1 MPKLS
6 DGGEPPYYVD
16 EETVNS
22 FGGGGRGCK
31 STSLAPTGSVYC
43 IYANKTQNLIIA
55 RKFAILGLF
64 IMYLNVASDDLYQ
77 KITPN

>member
-22 FGGGGRGCK
+22 FGGGGGGGAKAHPWPPREVC
-31 STSLAPTGSVYC
+31 TVFM
-43 IYANKTQNLIIA
+43 LI
-55 RKFAILGLF
+55 KH
-64 IMYLNVASDDLYQ
+64 
-77 KITPN
+77 KI